1 MRINKYI
8 ALCGAASRR
17 KADEL
22 IEAGKISVNGVRI
35 TEPGMDID
43 VEHDEVT
50 LRGKVLRPQE
60 EKVYYML
67 NKPVGV
73 ISSAKA
79 DHGETTVLDLID
91 DRDHRLYPVGR
102 LDKDSEGLIFIT
114 NDGDFAY
121 TLTHPRFNKGKR
133 YLALLSGEVDDKD
146 LKKLTKG
153 VMLDDKLAAANFVRI
168 DKLVKGNSRV
178 EIVISEGRNRQIRR
192 MCEIIGHPVISLKRT
207 EEAGIALGELKSGTF
222 RPLTPKEVRQ
232 CMSEEPEKKTS
243 GSKRGGKHP
252 AVKPSAPG
260 KGTKTATKGA
270 PKKTKKVPSKVDNKK

>member
-22 IEAGKISVNGVRI
+22 IEAGKISVNGVRV

-43 VEHDEVT
+43 EEHDEVT
-50 LRGKVLRPQE
+50 LKGKLLRPQE

-91 DRDHRLYPVGR
+91 DSTHRLYPVGR
-102 LDKDSEGLIFIT
+102 LDKDSEGLIFVT

-133 YLALLSGEVDDKD
+133 YLALLSGEVDEKD

-153 VMLDDKLAAANFVRI
+153 VMLDDRLASANYVRL
-168 DKLVKGNSRV
+168 DKLIKGNSRV

-192 MCEIIGHPVISLKRT
+192 MCEIIGHPVISLKRI
-207 EEAGIALGELKSGTF
+207 EEAGITLGDLKSGSY
-222 RPLTPKEVRQ
+222 RSLTAKEVRQ
-232 CMSEEPEKKTS
+232 CMSQAPEKKTS
-243 GSKRGGKHP
+243 DQKSRLKHP
-252 AVKPSAPG
+252 ALKAGAPG
-260 KGTKTATKGA
+260 KGTKQAS
-270 PKKTKKVPSKVDNKK
+270 KKTKKVASKVDNKK

>member
-22 IEAGKISVNGVRI
+22 IQAGRVSVNGVRV
-35 TEPGMDID
+35 TEPGIDID
-43 VEHDEVT
+43 EEHDEVT
-50 LRGKVLRPQE
+50 VGGKVIRPQE

-79 DHGETTVLDLID
+79 DHGETTVIDLID
-91 DRDHRLYPVGR
+91 DTAHRLYPVGR
-102 LDKDSEGLIFIT
+102 LDKDSEGLIFVT

-121 TLTHPRFNKGKR
+121 TLTHPKFSKGKK
-133 YLALLSGEVDDKD
+133 YLALLTGEVDDKD

-153 VMLDDKLAAANFVRI
+153 VMLDDRLATANSVRLDRMI
-168 DKLVKGNSRV
+168 KGNSRV

-207 EEAGIALGELKSGTF
+207 EEAGISLGDLKSGCF
-222 RPLTPKEVRQ
+222 RPLTPKEVRILL
-232 CMSEEPEKKTS
+232 PE
-243 GSKRGGKHP
+243 
-252 AVKPSAPG
+252 AVPG
-260 KGTKTATKGA
+260 AAQKGKTAQGTVRKTVR
-270 PKKTKKVPSKVDNKK
+270 KKQKKSRQKLTIKNNYV